1 MSYTI
6 CNLGEVEDRAAGFG
20 MGEIQ
25 EARFPREPLGAQA
38 TGLAYH
44 RLKPGRRQA
53 FGHRHKQAEEVCV
66 VLSGSGRVVLDGE
79 VKELRRLDAVRIAPQ
94 VLRAFEAGPEGME
107 LLVFGPHH
115 EQDGEMVKEGFWP
128 QGA

>member
-6 CNLGEVEDRAAGFG
+6 CNLAEVEDRAPGVG

-25 EARFPREPLGAQA
+25 EARFARGPLGAQD

-44 RLKPGRRQA
+44 RIKPGRRQGFA
-53 FGHRHKQAEEVCV
+53 HRHRQAEEVCV

-79 VKELRRLDAVRIAPQ
+79 VRELCRLDAVRIAPQ

-115 EQDGEMVKEGFWP
+115 EQDGEMVQEGFWP
-128 QGA
+128 QEG